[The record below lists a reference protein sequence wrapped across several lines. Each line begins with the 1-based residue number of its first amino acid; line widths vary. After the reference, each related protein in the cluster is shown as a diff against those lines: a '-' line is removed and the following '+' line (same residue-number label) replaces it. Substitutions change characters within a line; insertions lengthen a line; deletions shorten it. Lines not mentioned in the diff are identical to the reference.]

1 MTTFKKL
8 SALVIVLL
16 LALHCAACA
25 GPSTPAATAEPAVT
39 AAPASTPT
47 AEPTPEPMQQPTGPF
62 SPEGSVLFERDGVKV
77 TTDGLDLDPSS
88 GDADPIVWLKIENTG
103 DRDLCLGVAEGV
115 GVKYAENGS
124 ACAQQGHVG
133 ASGRACFLRQG
144 VGVEGDHIA
153 GLAEL
158 GLDGLD
164 VGVVGDVHEGSGGR
178 YDPALLREPG
188 KIAEG
193 LHGLHGDY

>member
-115 GVKYAENGS
+115 VNGVMA
-124 ACAQQGHVG
+124 
-133 ASGRACFLRQG
+133 
-144 VGVEGDHIA
+144 
-153 GLAEL
+153 
-158 GLDGLD
+158 D
-164 VGVVGDVHEGSGGR
+164 VTDRKSVV
-178 YDPALLREPG
+178 
-188 KIAEG
+188 
-193 LHGLHGDY
+193 